1 MIEKLFERLTRVIER
16 ALAWAFIGAVVLNFA
31 NVVARRALG
40 ESIAGADEVQIYIMV
55 CMAFL
60 GAVVVTWRRMHL
72 RMDVLAQM
80 LPAAVQRA
88 LHAAELILVAVLAGI
103 ALFQSTHYAWQMYLL
118 DRRSDN
124 AGIPMWIPHGSVAA
138 GFGLIALIM
147 LWRIAALA
155 RGDTRELAVDAPRA
169 AGEEENGGRS
179 R

>member
-1 MIEKLFERLTRVIER
+1 MIDRLFERLTRVIER
-16 ALAWAFIGAVVLNFA
+16 VLAYAFIGAVVLNFT

-80 LPAAVQRA
+80 LPAPLRRGLQ
-88 LHAAELILVAVLAGI
+88 AAELLLIAALAGF
-103 ALFQSTHYAWQMYLL
+103 AFFHSTRYAQQMHAL

-124 AGIPMWIPHGSVAA
+124 AGIPMWVPHGAVAL

-147 LWRIAALA
+147 LWRVIGLA
-155 RGDTRELAVDAPRA
+155 RGDSSELADDAQ
-169 AGEEENGGRS
+169 ERS
-179 R
+179 EDPP